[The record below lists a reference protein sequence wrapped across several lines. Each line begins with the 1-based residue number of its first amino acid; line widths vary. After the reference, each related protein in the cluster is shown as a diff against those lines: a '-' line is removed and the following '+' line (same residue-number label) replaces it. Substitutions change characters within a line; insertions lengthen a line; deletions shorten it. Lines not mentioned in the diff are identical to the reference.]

1 MIMFP
6 KTYILKTYKEG
17 ELVKGQ
23 FIPGAQFSRN
33 TIADIQPITGKEL
46 ESLNI
51 GRQELG
57 KIKIYTDDIYTISK
71 EGTKQNSDIIVWQ
84 ENNYEIIQKLP
95 YDNNLIN
102 HNKYIAEIRVEDNL
116 NDTE

>member
-6 KTYILKTYKEG
+6 KTHTLKSFEDG
-17 ELVKGQ
+17 EFIKGK

-71 EGTKQNSDIIVWQ
+71 EGTTKNSDIIVWKG
-84 ENNYEIIQKLP
+84 NDYEIIQKLP
-95 YDNNLIN
+95 YDGDLIN
-102 HNKYIAEIRVEDNL
+102 HNKYIAEIRVEDDL
-116 NDTE
+116 NDAG